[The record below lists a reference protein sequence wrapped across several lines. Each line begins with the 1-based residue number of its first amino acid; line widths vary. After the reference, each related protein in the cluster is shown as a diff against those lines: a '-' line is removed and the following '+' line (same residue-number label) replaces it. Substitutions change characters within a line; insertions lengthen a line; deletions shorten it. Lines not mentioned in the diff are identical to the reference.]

1 MKNHKSENLLMDA
14 VYSND
19 FEKIKR
25 AVKRVN
31 KRDSRYLK
39 DRVY

>member
-1 MKNHKSENLLMDA
+1 MEKNREKLLDA
-14 VYSND
+14 IYSND
-19 FEKIKR
+19 FTQIKR

-31 KRDSRYLK
+31 KKDRRYFK

>member
-1 MKNHKSENLLMDA
+1 MDA

-19 FEKIKR
+19 FTQIKK

-31 KRDSRYLK
+31 KRDNRYFK
-39 DRVY
+39 DRVH

>member
-1 MKNHKSENLLMDA
+1 MEKNRKKLLDA
-14 VYSND
+14 IYSND
-19 FEKIKR
+19 FTQIKR

-31 KRDSRYLK
+31 KRDSRYFK

>member
-1 MKNHKSENLLMDA
+1 MEKNRKKLLEA
-14 VYSND
+14 IYSND
-19 FEKIKR
+19 FTQIKK
-25 AVKRVN
+25 AVKRAN

>member
-1 MKNHKSENLLMDA
+1 MKNHKSQNLLLDA

-19 FEKIKR
+19 FTQIKR
-25 AVKRVN
+25 AVKRAN

-39 DRVY
+39 DRMY

>member
-1 MKNHKSENLLMDA
+1 MEKNRKKLLDA
-14 VYSND
+14 IYSND
-19 FEKIKR
+19 FTQIKR
-25 AVKRVN
+25 AVKRAN